1 MRISDWSSD
10 VCSSDLP
17 MNFVDPTGLGTAL
30 PPAPC
35 GPADIC
41 VNGHRPVDP
50 DLGPTLPFVFDWDI
64 PSGLGAPNFAD
75 PPAGA
80 DGAPA
85 SPQKEDDNETDGW
98 QCAKDVAWGAVENTV
113 VGTVIGVFSSAAAEP
128 DRKFSGGNS
137 SGQRIP
143 RGKIQR
149 SEKRRGGKK

>member
-10 VCSSDLP
+10 VCSSDL
-17 MNFVDPTGLGTAL
+17 
-30 PPAPC
+30 
-35 GPADIC
+35 
-41 VNGHRPVDP
+41 
-50 DLGPTLPFVFDWDI
+50 
-64 PSGLGAPNFAD
+64 AD

-98 QCAKDVAWGAVENTV
+98 QCAKDVAWGAVEDTV

-128 DRKFSGGNS
+128 DMKYSGGNS

-143 RGKIQR
+143 RGKIQYGR
-149 SEKRRGGKK
+149 ILLRDRKSTRLNSSH

>member
-98 QCAKDVAWGAVENTV
+98 QC
-113 VGTVIGVFSSAAAEP
+113 
-128 DRKFSGGNS
+128 
-137 SGQRIP
+137 
-143 RGKIQR
+143 R
-149 SEKRRGGKK
+149 SEEHTSELQSLMRISYAVFCLKNKNNTHEKRCIETDLKH